1 MVWYE
6 WLKWKDGSGWNVERF
21 PESWMSHQRC
31 AGCPGRKAEF
41 PCGLTGDVESRCC
54 AFDLGVNRRNV
65 TLPAP

>member
-1 MVWYE
+1 MDMRTPSRRV
-6 WLKWKDGSGWNVERF
+6 L
-21 PESWMSHQRC
+21 
-31 AGCPGRKAEF
+31 AEF

>member
-6 WLKWKDGSGWNVERF
+6 WLKWKDGSGWNVEWF
-21 PESWMSHQRC
+21 SESWMSHQR
-31 AGCPGRKAEF
+31 
-41 PCGLTGDVESRCC
+41 C